1 MSEVSSWPVLSK
13 TNLTSAH
20 YVPVTGSKKLL
31 LSSLL
36 PTLATSGGSGV
47 SIYSGISN
55 GNQLNFR
62 SVISTTLTMLS
73 VANDTNVIEFA
84 VLPAGIDLDLCDNT
98 TALFLKTVA
107 LASNVTGVLPMA
119 NGGTNLSSVAKGS
132 VLYASAANTWAASSP
147 MSTNGTLLIGN
158 NSSGIPTLATLTA
171 GTNISI
177 TNGAGSISIAANLS
191 TLTAALNCDIYNV
204 NLNFAAGA
212 SWISGD
218 GTSEGITVDAS
229 GRVFIGDSIPTLYT
243 LSAQLTLGGNASN
256 AIVIG
261 NTNTY
266 GNKVIKMLDAAAGVA
281 GASLSIIGADA
292 TTGNLNGG
300 GMSLKAGLPSGTG
313 TGGTVSIEAGGT
325 ATGTSGTVQLS
336 TYRSDGVLKIGLEV
350 KADQSVEIA
359 QGNLLLTSAAETLT
373 GPGAVSVTVPTT
385 HIVTTGANALTLA
398 DGVHGQSKFIVMKT
412 HVGNGVLTPTNL
424 AGADN
429 TITFIAVGNSVHL
442 YFTNSSWHI
451 MGSRGVTIA

>member
-1 MSEVSSWPVLSK
+1 MSEIISWPTLDK
-13 TNLTSAH
+13 TNLTSSN
-20 YVPVTGSKKLL
+20 YVAVTGNKKVL
-31 LSSLL
+31 LSTLL
-36 PTLATSGGSGV
+36 PTLATSGASGV
-47 SIYSGISN
+47 SIYSGVTN
-55 GNQLNFR
+55 ANQLNFR
-62 SVISTTLTMLS
+62 SVISSTLTMLS
-73 VANDTNVIEFA
+73 VVNDTNVIKFS
-84 VLPAGIDLDLCDNT
+84 VLPAGIDLSLCNNT
-98 TALFLKTVA
+98 TSLFLSTVN
-107 LASNVTGVLPMA
+107 LASNVTGVLPMV

-132 VLYASAANTWAASSP
+132 VLYASAANTWAASTP
-147 MSTNGTLLIGN
+147 MSVNGAVLIGN
-158 NSSGIPTLATLTA
+158 NASGIPTLATLTA
-171 GTNISI
+171 GTNIAI
-177 TNGAGSISIAANLS
+177 TNAAGSITIAANLS
-191 TLTAALNCDIYNV
+191 TLTATLNCDIYNV

-212 SWISGD
+212 SWLSGD
-218 GTSEGITVDAS
+218 GTAEGITVDAS
-229 GRVFIGDSIPTLYT
+229 GRVFIGDSIPTLYS

-281 GASLSIIGADA
+281 GASLDIVGANA
-292 TTGNLNGG
+292 TGGNFDGG
-300 GMSLKAGLPSGTG
+300 DIDIKAGQSSGSG
-313 TGGTVSIEAGGT
+313 RSGNVIIEAGGT
-325 ATGTSGTVQLS
+325 ATSVNGSVQLKTYDS
-336 TYRSDGVLKIGLEV
+336 TGTIKLGLQVTENQEV
-350 KADQSVEIA
+350 KIPN
-359 QGNLLLTSAAETLT
+359 GNLLLTSTAETLT

-412 HVGNGVLTPTNL
+412 HVGNGTLTPTNL

>member
-1 MSEVSSWPVLSK
+1 
-13 TNLTSAH
+13 
-20 YVPVTGSKKLL
+20 
-31 LSSLL
+31 
-36 PTLATSGGSGV
+36 
-47 SIYSGISN
+47 
-55 GNQLNFR
+55 
-62 SVISTTLTMLS
+62 MLS
-73 VANDTNVIEFA
+73 VTNASNVIGFA
-84 VLPAGIDLDLCDNT
+84 VLPAGIDLSLCNNAT
-98 TALFLKTVA
+98 SLFLSTVN
-107 LASNVTGVLPMA
+107 LASNVTGVLPMV

-132 VLYASAANTWAASSP
+132 VLYASAANTWAASTP
-147 MSTNGTLLIGN
+147 MTTNGTILIGN
-158 NSSGIPTLATLTA
+158 ASSLIPTLATLTA
-171 GTNISI
+171 GTNIAI

-191 TLTAALNCDIYNV
+191 TLTATLNCDIYNV

-212 SWISGD
+212 SWLSGD
-218 GTSEGITVDAS
+218 GTAEGITVDAS
-229 GRVFIGDSIPTLYT
+229 GRVFIGDSIPTLYS

-266 GNKVIKMLDAAAGVA
+266 GSKVIKMLDAAAGIA
-281 GASLSIIGADA
+281 GAALSITGANA
-292 TTGNLNGG
+292 TTGNLEGG
-300 GMSLKAGLPSGTG
+300 NISIKGGLPAGSGK
-313 TGGTVSIEAGGT
+313 GGSVHIEAGGT
-325 ATGTSGTVQLS
+325 ATGPSGEIYLK
-336 TYRSDGVLKIGLEV
+336 TYRSDGILKIGLEV
-350 KADQSVEIA
+350 TKDQEVTIPS
-359 QGNLLLTSAAETLT
+359 GNLLLTSTAETLT

-412 HVGNGVLTPTNL
+412 FVGNGVLTPTNL

>member
-1 MSEVSSWPVLSK
+1 MSEIISWATINK
-13 TNLTSAH
+13 TNLTSSN
-20 YVPVTGSKKLL
+20 YIPVTGNKKLL
-31 LSSLL
+31 ASALL
-36 PTLATSGGSGV
+36 PTLATSGASGV

-55 GNQLNFR
+55 ANQLNFR

-73 VANDTNVIEFA
+73 VTNASNVIGFA
-84 VLPAGIDLDLCDNT
+84 VLPAGIDLSLCNNT
-98 TALFLKTVA
+98 TSLFLSTVN
-107 LASNVTGVLPMA
+107 LASNVTGVLPMV
-119 NGGTNLSSVAKGS
+119 NGGTNLATVAKGS
-132 VLYASAANTWAASSP
+132 VLYASATDTWAASTP
-147 MSTNGTLLIGN
+147 MSTNGTILIGN
-158 NSSGIPTLATLTA
+158 ASSGIPTLATLTA

-191 TLTAALNCDIYNV
+191 TLTAALNCDIYNI
-204 NLNFAAGA
+204 NLNAAAGT
-212 SWISGD
+212 SWVSGD
-218 GTSEGITVDAS
+218 GTAEGITVDAS
-229 GRVFIGDSIPTLYT
+229 GRVFIGDSIPTLYS

-281 GASLSIIGADA
+281 GAALSITGADA
-292 TTGNLNGG
+292 TTGNLAGG
-300 GMSLKAGLPSGTG
+300 NMSVKAGLPSGSG
-313 TGGTVSIEAGGT
+313 TGGSVSIEAGGT
-325 ATGTSGTVQLS
+325 ATGASGTVQLS

-373 GPGAVSVTVPTT
+373 GPGAISVAVPTT
-385 HIVTTGANALTLA
+385 HIVTTGADALTIA

-412 HVGNGVLTPTNL
+412 TGGNGTLTPTNL
-424 AGADN
+424 AGADS
-429 TITFIAVGNSVHL
+429 TITFTAVGNSVHL
-442 YFTNSSWHI
+442 YFTNSAWHI